1 MPYERAAVVD
11 HGAVTKLVIVLA
23 LVGCGNRERERDR
36 GPAPPPTAPATKPE
50 RTADAAELKNT
61 CALRDVELVYVI
73 DTEHVLSS
81 FDPKLLPNDPF
92 HEVGTLA
99 CHTATTPNSMAVDRM
114 GVAWINYHSG
124 FVHRASIVDGKCV
137 PGAKPIG
144 APKAFGMG
152 FVTDGPQAETEK
164 LFVASIEDTGF
175 AELEVAANRPRWRP
189 VGNFS
194 GAKNP
199 ELTGTGGGQLFGFFP
214 SDDGKAF
221 ISEIDKSSGAL
232 VGKPLEVGAPVGHVE
247 AWAFAHWGGR
257 FYVFVTIDGNSMV
270 IEVDGKTRESKRV
283 REKLPARIVGAGVST
298 CAPLLESVPP

>member
-1 MPYERAAVVD
+1 MN
-11 HGAVTKLVIVLA
+11 KLVLLVVLA
-23 LVGCGNRERERDR
+23 GCGNRERERE
-36 GPAPPPTAPATKPE
+36 PPSPPPPPPTRKKP
-50 RTADAAELKNT
+50 AELKNT
-61 CALRDVELVYVI
+61 CALRDVELVYTI

-92 HEVGTLA
+92 HKVGTLSCDA
-99 CHTATTPNSMAVDRM
+99 NTTPNSMAVDRM

-124 FVHRASIVDGKCV
+124 FVHRASIIDGKCV

-152 FVTDGPQAETEK
+152 FVTDGAGAETEK

-175 AELEVAANRPRWRP
+175 AELEIAANRPKWRP

-194 GAKNP
+194 GPKNP

-214 SDDGKAF
+214 SDDGEAF
-221 ISEIDKSSGAL
+221 ISEIEKTSGAL
-232 VGKPLEVGAPVGHVE
+232 IGKRTKVGAPVGHVE
-247 AWAFAHWGGR
+247 AWAFAHWGGK
-257 FYVFVTIDGNSMV
+257 FYVFVTIEGNSMV
-270 IEVDGKTRESKRV
+270 IEVDPKTGESKRV
-283 REKLPARIVGAGVST
+283 RENLPARIVGAGVST